1 MFFYLFS
8 SLIVLSALGVVFSQ
22 NPVRSVLWLIFA
34 FINSSGLFILLD
46 AEFVAMINII
56 VYVGAIAVLFLFV
69 VMMIDVNSNKYNLFK
84 QKRELLIGALMCIG
98 MIFNVYIILGYGF
111 GDADVVKRAAIPQ
124 KLFEGLTNTEMIGRV
139 LYDHF
144 LIPFQVMGIMLLVAI
159 LGAVSLT
166 LRPSKLNKK
175 PKKALIKDSIK
186 LVDIQPGSSV
196 LDITYD

>member
-8 SLIVLSALGVVFSQ
+8 SLVILSALGVVFSQ

-69 VMMIDVNSNKYNLFK
+69 VMMIDVNASKQSFFK
-84 QKRELLIGALMCIG
+84 QRRDLLIGALMCIG
-98 MIFNVYIILGYGF
+98 MIFNIYVIVGYGF
-111 GDADVVKRAAIPQ
+111 GDEDVMKRVVLPQ

-139 LYDHF
+139 LYDNF
-144 LIPFQVMGIMLLVAI
+144 LIPFQVMGVMLLVAI

-166 LRPSKLNKK
+166 LRPSQLNKK

-186 LVDIQPGSSV
+186 LVDIQPGGGV
-196 LDITYD
+196 LNITYD

>member
-1 MFFYLFS
+1 M
-8 SLIVLSALGVVFSQ
+8 ILSALGVVFSQ

-69 VMMIDVNSNKYNLFK
+69 VMMIDVNSSKQSLFK
-84 QKRELLIGALMCIG
+84 RKYDLLIGALMCIG
-98 MIFNVYIILGYGF
+98 MTFNIYVIIGYGF
-111 GDADVVKRAAIPQ
+111 GDADVIKRAALPQ

-139 LYDHF
+139 LYDSF
-144 LIPFQVMGIMLLVAI
+144 LIPFQVMGVMLLVAI

-166 LRPSKLNKK
+166 LRQSQLNKK

-186 LVDIQPGSSV
+186 LVDIAPGSNV